1 MEKPDHSTI
10 EEACNELMWAMQ
22 KYHDEPSDEH
32 QDEMIEKLRDVRILT
47 DHLVPENDDGR

>member
-22 KYHDEPSDEH
+22 KYLDEPTDEN
-32 QDEMIEKLRDVRILT
+32 DDDVAEKLRDVRILA
-47 DHLVPENDDGR
+47 DQLVPEDDDAE

>member
-22 KYHDEPSDEH
+22 KYRDEPTDES
-32 QDEMIEKLRDVRILT
+32 QDDMIEKLRDVRILA
-47 DHLVPENDDGR
+47 DHLAPEDSDGQ